1 MNRPKL
7 CRVVTISH
15 AFRELIK
22 GQMAY
27 MNQHFEVVGIANDL
41 GSLEEVAKDEGVRVI
56 DVKMERKV
64 ALWQDIKSLIA
75 LYRTFRRER
84 PYIVHANTPKA
95 SLLSMVAGWMAGVPH
110 RIYTVT
116 GLRFET
122 TTGIK
127 RLILKNIE
135 RITTLCA
142 TKVIPEGDGVRNTL
156 RRERITRKPLEKIL
170 NGNINGI
177 DLTHFDR
184 TDEVMSRAE
193 VLRREGIFTY
203 IFVGRM
209 VKDKGVNEIVAAFD
223 RLSRER
229 SDVRL
234 LLVGRFEE
242 DLDPLLPESRE
253 CIERNKQIE
262 FVGYQ
267 SDVRPYLAASD
278 VLLLPS
284 YREGFPNV
292 VIQAG
297 AMGLPSIVSDISG
310 CNEIIIDHKNGIIIP
325 KQDSE
330 ALYNAMC
337 RLASETELTRLLAA
351 SARELVATR
360 YAQSEVWRATLDM
373 YNSLPEK

>member
-1 MNRPKL
+1 M
-7 CRVVTISH
+7 VTISH

-75 LYRTFRRER
+75 LYRIFRRER

-156 RRERITRKPLEKIL
+156 RCERITRKPLEKIL

-234 LLVGRFEE
+234 LLVGRFED

-262 FVGYQ
+262 LVGYQ

-330 ALYNAMC
+330 ALYNAMR
-337 RLASETELTRLLAA
+337 RLASEPKLTRLLAA
-351 SARELVATR
+351 SARELVTTR

>member
-1 MNRPKL
+1 MSQKKI

-142 TKVIPEGDGVRNTL
+142 TKVIPEGDGVCNTL
-156 RRERITRKPLEKIL
+156 RRERTTRKPLEKIL

-234 LLVGRFEE
+234 LLVGRFED

-330 ALYNAMC
+330 ALYNAMR

-351 SARELVATR
+351 SARGLVATR